1 MDRKLVIL
9 THTKET
15 KSRNYEEQP
24 LWGFPLCGRASLKEV
39 PHAHPY
45 LGKLLFHAAVVAT
58 FLHPAVLF
66 LIPVLKGEGVAA
78 PSAFLVGFQ
87 PDVLDVVAVK
97 VVFLGKLC
105 DAGFDDL
112 FDFGKILF
120 HGGFLR
126 VCFLCFVVCI
136 FALKHTF
143 IKSYRSHKCTKDKPQ
158 IRADNRVHYGS

>member
-58 FLHPAVLF
+58 FLHPAVL
-66 LIPVLKGEGVAA
+66 LDDWEDEEDEWEEDWEEDGE
-78 PSAFLVGFQ
+78 
-87 PDVLDVVAVK
+87 DW
-97 VVFLGKLC
+97 
-105 DAGFDDL
+105 
-112 FDFGKILF
+112 
-120 HGGFLR
+120 
-126 VCFLCFVVCI
+126 
-136 FALKHTF
+136 
-143 IKSYRSHKCTKDKPQ
+143 
-158 IRADNRVHYGS
+158 